1 MYPLLLKSLV
11 ILVTVLAACA
21 SLALTIEQPRSVTS
35 TRLRPIRIGNHEATI
50 GLQSRSSE
58 AFSNL
63 DLQTQSELI
72 YGSPGDGGQL
82 LLANMTLYAP
92 DGLLMIMLE
101 RFEGLTTAVDCKGD
115 DGIMSLTFSSQDA
128 FNHALQEW
136 SYINKNDDGQFLLM
150 ANHEGCGPD
159 DQRQPYLISKITED
173 TTALTT
179 YLTAQTA
186 PWSDVA
192 GTYDIDF
199 GQAIPYQKPQQLR
212 ERGFLGDIVNFGK
225 DVLDAASGSADLS
238 QSVKFPMN
246 IGQPGQRTNI
256 YTDDK

>member
-1 MYPLLLKSLV
+1 MYPLLLKSVV
-11 ILVTVLAACA
+11 IFVTVLAVCA
-21 SLALTIEQPRSVTS
+21 SPASLLEQPRSVTS
-35 TRLRPIRIGNHEATI
+35 TILRPIKVGKDEAAI
-50 GLQSRSSE
+50 GLQRRSSE
-58 AFSNL
+58 VFSDL

-101 RFEGLTTAVDCKGD
+101 RFEGLTSAVDCKGD

-136 SYINKNDDGQFLLM
+136 SYINKNDDGQFLLI
-150 ANHEGCGPD
+150 ANHGGCGPD

-212 ERGFLGDIVNFGK
+212 ERGFWGDIVNVGK
-225 DVLDAASGSADLS
+225 DVLNAATGSADLS
-238 QSVKFPMN
+238 KSVNFPMN
-246 IGQPGQRTNI
+246 IGQQGQRTNI